1 MNAKLKQNYIN
12 EVKYQTK
19 MLNRLKQW
27 LSCSIIS
34 SSISL
39 ILILF
44 GNQIHPIIHI
54 LGFILMGIS
63 IICAILIGLGI
74 KNGTDNVNKIIDLI
88 S

>member
-1 MNAKLKQNYIN
+1 MDAKLKENYIN

-27 LSCSIIS
+27 LSYSIIS

-44 GNQIHPIIHI
+44 GYQIHPIIRI
-54 LGFILMGIS
+54 LGFIFMAIS
-63 IICAILIGLGI
+63 IICALLIGLGI

>member
-1 MNAKLKQNYIN
+1 MNAKLKENYIN

-19 MLNRLKQW
+19 MINRLKQW
-27 LSCSIIS
+27 LSYSIIS

-44 GNQIHPIIHI
+44 GTQVHPIIHI
-54 LGFILMGIS
+54 LGFILMAIS
-63 IICAILIGLGI
+63 IICALLIGLGI

>member
-1 MNAKLKQNYIN
+1 MNAKLKENYIN

-19 MLNRLKQW
+19 MINRLKQW
-27 LSCSIIS
+27 LSYSIIS

-44 GNQIHPIIHI
+44 GTQVHPIIHI
-54 LGFILMGIS
+54 LGFIFMVIS
-63 IICAILIGLGI
+63 IICALLIGLGI

>member
-1 MNAKLKQNYIN
+1 MNAELKQNYVN

-27 LSCSIIS
+27 LSYSIIS
-34 SSISL
+34 SSMSL

-44 GNQIHPIIHI
+44 GSQIHPIIHI
-54 LGFILMGIS
+54 LGFIFMIIS
-63 IICAILIGLGI
+63 IIAAILIGLGI

>member
-1 MNAKLKQNYIN
+1 MNAELKQNYIN

-19 MLNRLKQW
+19 MINRLKQW
-27 LSCSIIS
+27 LSYSIIS

-39 ILILF
+39 VLILF
-44 GNQIHPIIHI
+44 GYQVHPIIRI
-54 LGFILMGIS
+54 LGFVMMFIS

-74 KNGTDNVNKIIDLI
+74 KNGTNNVNKIIDLI

>member
-1 MNAKLKQNYIN
+1 MNAKLKENYIN

-27 LSCSIIS
+27 LSYSIIS

-44 GNQIHPIIHI
+44 GNQIHPIIRI
-54 LGFILMGIS
+54 LGFILMAIS
-63 IICAILIGLGI
+63 IICALLIGLGI